1 VRETLP
7 RRVLILED
15 EPIIGLALEDMLL
28 ELGVAQVDHA
38 DTLAEAEAILSGSA
52 VEFAVLDVNIHGQQ
66 SYGFAERLRLRAI
79 PFIFATGYG
88 DIGHPEQLRSVP
100 TLAKP
105 YSPRDLEAAM
115 ASAWRQTTED

>member
-1 VRETLP
+1 MTETLP

-28 ELGVAQVDHA
+28 TLGVAEVDHA
-38 DTLAEAEAILSGSA
+38 DTLAEAEAILAASP

-66 SYGFAERLRLRAI
+66 SYGFAARLHGQAV

-88 DIGHPEQLRSVP
+88 DSGHPEQLRAIP

-105 YSPRDLEAAM
+105 YSLRDLQEAISVAL
-115 ASAWRQTTED
+115 SRDSG